1 MSQVRGPDRSPG
13 IRDPWDPG
21 RGVAGLPRVA
31 FTGHRLRCC
40 DPPPA
45 SAPPVLPLLLS
56 PRHPSSIFFPKHS
69 SNCLTALVPT
79 SVEPTHL
86 LEQVQSPQ
94 PSLPSHLTSCQPHP
108 PHLPSQNLSSASCIC
123 CPPSQA
129 EHLLA
134 HSSSRHF
141 SLIPCC
147 SLLYSPSLDSI
158 FPLT

>member
-94 PSLPSHLTSCQPHP
+94 PSLPSHLTSCTAP
-108 PHLPSQNLSSASCIC
+108 PPAPPLSEPQLC
-123 CPPSQA
+123 QL
-129 EHLLA
+129 HLLSPQPGRA
-134 HSSSRHF
+134 SSCPQLF
-141 SLIPCC
+141 SPFLAP
-147 SLLYSPSLDSI
+147 
-158 FPLT
+158 PLSQPALFSEP